1 MPDYGVVSLAVS
13 CLFDAFLI
21 ASRAFSICICLA
33 IMSSALSISRSSSTG
48 STDIVTDFVSVG
60 FVPTVCYCPVAL
72 TAVWL
77 LDEGISVVCAVSFF
91 CVVSNVWLDKS
102 IILLSTVVS

>member
-1 MPDYGVVSLAVS
+1 
-13 CLFDAFLI
+13 
-21 ASRAFSICICLA
+21 
-33 IMSSALSISRSSSTG
+33 MSSALSISRSSSTG
-48 STDIVTDFVSVG
+48 STDIVTDFVNVG

-102 IILLSTVVS
+102 IILLSTVVC